1 MCQEILLFDFEVFV
15 LNSCLIRFDSEN
27 GETFFFRSKEASI
40 YRGIRK
46 EDPREYVRRLIEA
59 N

>member
-40 YRGIRK
+40 CRGIRK
-46 EDPREYVRRLIEA
+46 EEPREYVRRLIEA